1 MTDASKKE
9 TDLLRTLK
17 DAGCDTRMIRT
28 FFQLEKEGGTIRQ
41 LRLLSG
47 HRKLLVRTLHEDQK
61 KIDCLDFLMFSLK
74 SKTP

>member
-17 DAGCDTRMIRT
+17 DAGGDARMIQT
-28 FFQLEKEGGTIRQ
+28 FFQLGKEGGTIRQ

-74 SKTP
+74 NKTP